1 MPPDKNTCDGDDG
14 TYNKGER
21 REGDDHS
28 DRYDHLLAE
37 IASKLLATVV
47 LVNASLR
54 PPARFLATVIT
65 SKAIE
70 SLTPSLY

>member
-14 TYNKGER
+14 TYNKEKR

-37 IASKLLATVV
+37 IARKLLAIVV

-54 PPARFLATVIT
+54 PPARNKCMHAARTMIA
-65 SKAIE
+65 SS
-70 SLTPSLY
+70 SLLS